1 MEVSILESFVK
12 PESMILIPVLYLIG
26 LFLERTPKVSAWKIP
41 WVQVIVG
48 ITFCLAYYGMIIDAV
63 VQGILV
69 AGVAVLMRDLIHKR
83 NHPIKKE
90 NNKVNKN

>member
-12 PESMILIPVLYLIG
+12 PESMIMIPVLYLIG

-41 WVQVIVG
+41 WIQSFVG
-48 ITFCLAYYGMIIDAV
+48 VTLCLAYYGIIIDAV

-69 AGVAVLMRDLIHKR
+69 AGVAVLMRDLIHRR
-83 NHPIKKE
+83 NYPLKKE
-90 NNKVNKN
+90 NKK